1 MHYNPNTHVFHY
13 YNQPSVY
20 QMTHNNKIYDLLYF
34 KGIIEDYNI
43 KLESIKNEKVDDEN
57 LKIVVSVIK

>member
-1 MHYNPNTHVFHY
+1 MYKKYQRNK
-13 YNQPSVY
+13 PSVY

-43 KLESIKNEKVDDEN
+43 KLESIKNEKVNDEN

>member
-1 MHYNPNTHVFHY
+1 MFHY

>member
-1 MHYNPNTHVFHY
+1 
-13 YNQPSVY
+13 
-20 QMTHNNKIYDLLYF
+20 MTHNNKIYDLLHF

>member
-1 MHYNPNTHVFHY
+1 MIY
-13 YNQPSVY
+13 
-20 QMTHNNKIYDLLYF
+20 NNKIYDLLYF

-43 KLESIKNEKVDDEN
+43 KVETIKNEKVDNKN

>member
-1 MHYNPNTHVFHY
+1 
-13 YNQPSVY
+13 
-20 QMTHNNKIYDLLYF
+20 MTQNNKIQDLLYF

>member
-1 MHYNPNTHVFHY
+1 MLCINCQVIDTSFLDI
-13 YNQPSVY
+13 
-20 QMTHNNKIYDLLYF
+20 MTQNNKIQDLLYF

-57 LKIVVSVIK
+57 LKIVVLVIK

>member
-1 MHYNPNTHVFHY
+1 MVAGG
-13 YNQPSVY
+13 
-20 QMTHNNKIYDLLYF
+20 LLAFLIYF

>member
-1 MHYNPNTHVFHY
+1 
-13 YNQPSVY
+13 
-20 QMTHNNKIYDLLYF
+20 MTHNNKIYDLLYF
-34 KGIIEDYNI
+34 KGIIEDYKI

>member
-1 MHYNPNTHVFHY
+1 
-13 YNQPSVY
+13 
-20 QMTHNNKIYDLLYF
+20 MTQNNKVYDLFYF
-34 KGIIEDYNI
+34 KGIIEDYSI

>member
-1 MHYNPNTHVFHY
+1 
-13 YNQPSVY
+13 
-20 QMTHNNKIYDLLYF
+20 MTHTNKIYDLLYF

-43 KLESIKNEKVDDEN
+43 KLESIKNEKVDDET